1 MRHFIQGRPSTVSNG
16 GWFFEQLFEMETLQ
30 EIISVDEATFF
41 PPSMGTMLFVLHWK
55 FVNKAE
61 VIFFFSSWNV
71 NLVQQTKFQHH
82 GYSLK
87 KVLCLFKP
95 LMKFRN
101 TLKARVKAGTKSLI
115 LKGARSSLITGPSTP
130 VLIKLASWGKRIQLI
145 YSVECEGLM
154 P

>member
-30 EIISVDEATFF
+30 EIISVDEANFF
-41 PPSMGTMLFVLHWK
+41 PSQYG
-55 FVNKAE
+55 NN
-61 VIFFFSSWNV
+61 VICSSLEICYQSRSDFFFPSWNV
-71 NLVQQTKFQHH
+71 NLVQQTKYQHH

-95 LMKFRN
+95 LMKLRN

-145 YSVECEGLM
+145 
-154 P
+154 